1 MHDLLVAT
9 HNRGKLREY
18 RALLADLPLSLLSL
32 DDAAITHEVEES
44 GATFYANATLKARA
58 YAELS
63 GLWTWADDSGLEV
76 DVLDGRPGVL
86 SARYGESGLSD
97 EQRYKR
103 LLAELR
109 PYPQLR
115 WTARFRCVVAI
126 ALPDGRI
133 FTAEDTMEGVITDRP
148 RGEHG
153 FGYDPIFF
161 LPDQGVTLAELPPAV
176 KNRISHRAKASEAG
190 KRLLSA
196 LIDDCGL

>member
-9 HNRGKLREY
+9 HNQGKLREY

-32 DDAAITHEVEES
+32 DDAAITHEVEET

-86 SARYGESGLSD
+86 SARYGEPGLND
-97 EQRYKR
+97 VQRYMR

-109 PYPQLR
+109 PYPQEQ
-115 WTARFRCVVAI
+115 WTARFRCAVAI
-126 ALPDGRI
+126 ALPDGRML
-133 FTAEDTMEGVITDRP
+133 TAEDTVEGVITDRP

-153 FGYDPIFF
+153 FGYDPIFY
-161 LPDQGVTLAELPPAV
+161 LPEYGVTLAELPPAV
-176 KNRISHRAKASEAG
+176 KNRISHRAKASEEG
-190 KRLLSA
+190 KRLLAA
-196 LIDDCGL
+196 LIDDLGF